1 MKFYYL
7 TLIFFLSLCD
17 DIIKAQ
23 NRYDSPAE
31 APIINTY
38 VPMSHEEIMC
48 IAMATAWKDR
58 QAQESFEK
66 HSQTAYYYL
75 QKKRIHFFISYAN
88 AALDTGYYNMQ
99 LYYNLGISYWLLG
112 QQRKGKK
119 FLKKASKKG
128 FMEAN
133 RALFAIKNKEALSY
147 SWFIL

>member
-75 QKKRIHFFISYAN
+75 QKKRIHFFYKLCKCSLRYWILQHAIV
-88 AALDTGYYNMQ
+88 LQ
-99 LYYNLGISYWLLG
+99 LRNIVLVVRTAT
-112 QQRKGKK
+112 QRKKV
-119 FLKKASKKG
+119 F
-128 FMEAN
+128 
-133 RALFAIKNKEALSY
+133 KES
-147 SWFIL
+147 F